1 MKRFKLL
8 AVLTAFLLTGLLSAQ
23 DNIGSSQSTNQ
34 PTELEK
40 SRGQFHESDAFY
52 PSTLD
57 DQLKAAQE
65 SGNTAEAN
73 RLMELI
79 DSKIPAA
86 NKFNAMERKPGVE
99 EPTQPEVQPPFN
111 QDWYNSD
118 VTVYSGAIKFGNPY
132 FRQIDMKMGEDGN
145 IYVALNRAPVSGTN
159 GRIDVYR
166 SGNGGATWTYTNG
179 IQYAGS
185 YIGTVSLLVEL
196 RDGGG
201 NPDSTRIFVFYTVSG
216 TSNNDGAT
224 MSFGSW
230 RRDGAAWYYGNIASP
245 PAGEEYSFASAVS
258 DGAFYSTATWIGVM
272 CTESNNALTTTN
284 NFKYYRSV
292 NWGQTWTGVTFSS
305 GYNDF
310 YPSAELR
317 PGSSSSNDS
326 VWIAVERRFSA
337 TNYEIRIIRTPWT
350 PVASNNTYFVTS
362 GGANVKYE
370 KPALTVKQNRSC
382 DSALFTVTKNGVS
395 YYCPTVNGGGSWS
408 TDFTLGGT
416 GNGNNKAFTWCSS
429 SPNGSNPFNAIW
441 ISSDG
446 DSLNMRIGGR
456 IGNLGATSYKRNSN
470 TASTSVSPT
479 CIVYAPNASSN
490 LAAFSYAG
498 LGPTNIYANQE
509 GLITGISQNGNEVP
523 EAVFTLA
530 QNYPNPFNPVTNIKF
545 TIPASG
551 LVKIAVYDVMGREV
565 AVIANKEMTPGS
577 YTADFD
583 ASQLSSGIY
592 FYKLT
597 SGSFTDTKKMML
609 VK

>member
-8 AVLTAFLLTGLLSAQ
+8 AVLTAFLFSGILSAQ
-23 DNIGSSQSTNQ
+23 DEIGSSPSTNQ
-34 PTELEK
+34 PTAIEQQ
-40 SRGQFHESDAFY
+40 RGQFNEGDRFY
-52 PSTLD
+52 PANLD

-65 SGNTAEAN
+65 QGNTVEAN
-73 RLMELI
+73 RIMQEM
-79 DSKIPAA
+79 DRMIPSQ
-86 NKFNAMERKPGVE
+86 NKFDAFRDMPNIEA
-99 EPTQPEVQPPFN
+99 PTESKTAPAPFN

-118 VTVYSGAIKFGNPY
+118 VTVYSGSVKFGDPY
-132 FRQIDMKMGEDGN
+132 FRQVDMKMGEDGN
-145 IYVALNRAPVSGTN
+145 MYVAYNRAPVSGTN

-166 SGNGGATWTYTNG
+166 SSNGGASWVYTNG

-201 NPDSTRIFVFYTVSG
+201 NPDSTRIFVFYTVSS

-230 RRDGAAWYYGNIASP
+230 RRNGTAWYSGNIASP
-245 PAGEEYSFASAVS
+245 PAGQEYSFASAVS
-258 DGAFYSTATWIGVM
+258 DGAFYTTATWIGVM

-305 GYNDF
+305 GWDDF

-317 PGSSSSNDS
+317 PGSGSSSDS

-362 GGANVKYE
+362 GGSGVKYE
-370 KPALTVKQNRSC
+370 KPSLTVKQNRSC
-382 DSALFTVTKNGVS
+382 DSAMFTVTKNGVS

-408 TDFTLGGT
+408 VDFTLGGT
-416 GNGNNKAFTWCSS
+416 SNGNNKAFTWCSS
-429 SPNGSNPFNAIW
+429 NPNGNEPFNGIW
-441 ISSDG
+441 VSSDG
-446 DSLNMRIGGR
+446 DSINLRVGGR
-456 IGNLGATSYKRNSN
+456 IGNLGATTYKRNNN

-479 CIVYAPNASSN
+479 CMVYSPAPTTS
-490 LAAFSYAG
+490 LCAFSYAG
-498 LGPTNIYANQE
+498 FGPTNIYANQE
-509 GLITGISQNGNEVP
+509 GLITGINQNNTEVP
-523 EAVFTLA
+523 ELYSLS

-545 TIPASG
+545 SIPASG
-551 LVKIAVYDVMGREV
+551 NVKLTVFDITGRVAAVLLDKNMNAG
-565 AVIANKEMTPGS
+565 N

-592 FYKLT
+592 FYTL
-597 SGSFTDTKKMML
+597 SAGGFTDTKKMVL